1 MNKEIKLAFDD
12 SLALMLSDGMK
23 SSGKIKGYKKSL
35 KLTALENNG
44 NRGEVGFDYLGG
56 QKAYYFVMFGWS
68 LEFSEYLKTIAPP
81 YKSNV
86 PEGFDHHFGMST
98 IMENRG
104 VYSRSDG
111 TISLPIRLDQIDEI
125 IAHIQV
131 TLNDFYLPWLDRFIN
146 FSPDL
151 IDDIVKRPGYYSYPV
166 PLISFILKKNKM
178 KFQDLTIQIG
188 KTVMKNKIFD
198 TELLTG

>member
-1 MNKEIKLAFDD
+1 MNKEIKLAFDN
-12 SLALMLSDGMK
+12 SISLMLSEGVK
-23 SSGKIKGYKKSL
+23 SSVKIKAYKKSL
-35 KLTALENNG
+35 KLTSPEYSG
-44 NRGEVGFDYLGG
+44 NRGEVIFDYLGG
-56 QKAYYFVMFGWS
+56 QKAYYFGMIGWS
-68 LEFSEYLKTIAPP
+68 LEFSEYVKVVNPP
-81 YKSNV
+81 YKSNTHR
-86 PEGFDHHFGMST
+86 GTGSHFSMVT
-98 IMENRG
+98 MMENRG

-111 TISLPIRLDQIDEI
+111 TISLPIRFDQIDEI
-125 IAHIQV
+125 IAHIQG

-188 KTVMKNKIFD
+188 KTVMKNRVFD
-198 TELLTG
+198 EGVLNA

>member
-1 MNKEIKLAFDD
+1 
-12 SLALMLSDGMK
+12 
-23 SSGKIKGYKKSL
+23 
-35 KLTALENNG
+35 
-44 NRGEVGFDYLGG
+44 
-56 QKAYYFVMFGWS
+56 MFGLS

-98 IMENRG
+98 IMEKRG

-125 IAHIQV
+125 IAHIQGI
-131 TLNDFYLPWLDRFIN
+131 LNDFYLPWLDRFIN

-151 IDDIVKRPGYYSYPV
+151 IDDIVKRPDYYSYPV

-188 KTVMKNKIFD
+188 KTVMKNKLFD
-198 TELLTG
+198 AELLNS